1 MQIILILVFVTLA
14 WLFYFYQQK
23 LKQQLHQLDIEE
35 QKRIQEHKKQEE
47 IVKLMKLK
55 EQQKKLQI
63 ELEIKKKQELFEKS
77 ILGQKEAIK
86 YYLFNTDLLRYN
98 LVYLYKDIICD
109 LLWINEPFH
118 TKFYEFLMLIN
129 DNNFMIID
137 KNSEVITMN
146 IRNKYNKMQTSK
158 SYQVFSTKDVLIFVI
173 NQTINHLA
181 RLNKYDAQ
189 NILLAIFVFAL
200 EQSVHYISRDIA
212 INTINE
218 LLKSYP
224 YNDNII
230 DISKSIKDENSNLK
244 FVSSAFNLAFSKLNT
259 LPYNDSEIK
268 KPLEFPPK
276 LPQKFLQKI

>member
-137 KNSEVITMN
+137 KNSEVMTMN
-146 IRNKYNKMQTSK
+146 IRDKYNKMQTSK

>member
-14 WLFYFYQQK
+14 LLLYFYQQK

-137 KNSEVITMN
+137 KNSEVMTMN
-146 IRNKYNKMQTSK
+146 IRDKYNKMQTSK

-212 INTINE
+212 INE

>member
-137 KNSEVITMN
+137 KNSEVMTMN
-146 IRNKYNKMQTSK
+146 IRDKYNKMQTSK

-230 DISKSIKDENSNLK
+230 DISKSIKDENINLK